1 MAGRAWEGFG
11 PAGFL
16 CPRLTNPRTVRL
28 HCLVTMAANSN
39 RQRSSTM
46 KAHTSS
52 AQAFTRHRGFGDVAP
67 NVSIFA
73 VQQGVSAVA
82 ALEYAQ
88 CLLGAASTQVRAAA
102 DAARDT
108 DDANIN

>member
-1 MAGRAWEGFG
+1 
-11 PAGFL
+11 
-16 CPRLTNPRTVRL
+16 
-28 HCLVTMAANSN
+28 
-39 RQRSSTM
+39 M

-88 CLLGAASTQVRAAA
+88 CLLGAASCVNPVRCSVEVV
-102 DAARDT
+102 RG
-108 DDANIN
+108 

>member
-1 MAGRAWEGFG
+1 
-11 PAGFL
+11 
-16 CPRLTNPRTVRL
+16 
-28 HCLVTMAANSN
+28 
-39 RQRSSTM
+39 M

-52 AQAFTRHRGFGDVAP
+52 AQAFTRHCGFGDVAP

-88 CLLGAASTQVRAAA
+88 CLLSAASTQVRAAA

-108 DDANIN
+108 DDANINWGTYYLLECVEALLSASINGMQEAK